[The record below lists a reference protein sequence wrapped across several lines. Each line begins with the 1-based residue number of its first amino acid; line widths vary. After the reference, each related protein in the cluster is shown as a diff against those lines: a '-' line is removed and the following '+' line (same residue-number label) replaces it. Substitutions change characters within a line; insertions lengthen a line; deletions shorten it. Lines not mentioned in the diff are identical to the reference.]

1 MLVRRAYTLIEML
14 VVFGI
19 LAALIGLLLPAV
31 QKVRVAA
38 AHLREANK
46 LKQFGLAVHN
56 CAGNYD
62 GKLRPYPGRPI
73 FHTLSPYLEW
83 DLSASAASKPNWQ
96 PALFRSELDI
106 SINGNG
112 GPPMGRVLNGTQLGD
127 CSYAFNA
134 LAFKKGSSLDSSFPD
149 GLSNTIAIG
158 THYARCGYTAFTWS
172 STNPTCGYFN
182 AVIGRDVEV
191 PCWTRPPVYDHES
204 TFADAVMGDALP
216 FVGSPAGPLPVAT
229 FQSVPSLNT
238 CDYRVPQGLSQRGLM
253 VCLGDGSVRTISP
266 SITPNTFWSAVTPAG
281 GEVLGSDW

>member
-19 LAALIGLLLPAV
+19 LAVLIGLLLPAV
-31 QKVRVAA
+31 QKVRTSA

-46 LKQFGLAVHN
+46 LKQFGLAAHSY
-56 CAGNYD
+56 AGDND
-62 GKLRPYPGRPI
+62 GKLRPEPGRPI
-73 FHTLSPYLEW
+73 FNVLAPYL
-83 DLSASAASKPNWQ
+83 DLNGRPTDAGRIWSPL
-96 PALFRSELDI
+96 LFQSELDI
-106 SINGNG
+106 SVNGNG
-112 GPPMGRVLNGTQLGD
+112 GPPMGRVSDGVQLGD

-134 LAFKKGSSLDSSFPD
+134 LAFNKGSSLNSSFPD
-149 GLSNTIAIG
+149 GLSNTIILG

-182 AVIGRDVEV
+182 AVTGRDVEV
-191 PCWTRPPVYDHES
+191 PCWKRPPVYDHES

-216 FVGSPAGPLPVAT
+216 FVGSPVGPLPVAT
-229 FQSVPSLNT
+229 FQPVPALNT

-253 VCLGDGSVRTISP
+253 VGMGDGSVRTISY